1 MGFNLLWFL
10 VVLTIWKT
18 GDEKRSICVEGNP
31 NDLKG
36 LTGFKAEIQSD
47 TSGRIAKWVGQSCCK
62 WDGIS
67 CENTTDR
74 VTEINLPGFIT
85 CESVMMLLCRLLWKI
100 VPSFNNPPHIS

>member
-1 MGFNLLWFL
+1 M
-10 VVLTIWKT
+10 
-18 GDEKRSICVEGNP
+18 ERESSICEECNP

-67 CENTTDR
+67 
-74 VTEINLPGFIT
+74 VII
-85 CESVMMLLCRLLWKI
+85 RLEE
-100 VPSFNNPPHIS
+100 